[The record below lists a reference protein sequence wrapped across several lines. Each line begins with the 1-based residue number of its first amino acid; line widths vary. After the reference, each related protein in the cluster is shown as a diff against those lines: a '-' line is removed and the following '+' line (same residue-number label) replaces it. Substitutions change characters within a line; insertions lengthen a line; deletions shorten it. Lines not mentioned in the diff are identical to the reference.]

1 MFNRLDEASFDDI
14 YTIMEAAFPYSE
26 HRGRRE
32 QRALFA
38 LKQYAVYG
46 WRENQQLR
54 AFLAAWDL
62 GEIRFGEHL
71 AVLSEYRNQGIG
83 RKLFQAY
90 EALDS
95 RPLVFEVE
103 LPKTPAAKRRIRF
116 YERMGYHYYGDIPYF
131 QGPFHQESTLLPLRI
146 MTNRADATNA
156 EINHYI
162 DLIYQQVYRRKRSF

>member
-1 MFNRLDEASFDDI
+1 MFVKLDEASFDAV
-14 YTIMEAAFPYSE
+14 YAIMEAAFPYSE
-26 HRGRRE
+26 RRDSHK

-38 LKQYAVYG
+38 LKQYEVYG
-46 WRENQQLR
+46 WMENRQLC

-71 AVLSEYRNQGIG
+71 AVLSQYRNQGIG
-83 RKLFQAY
+83 KKLFQAY
-90 EALDS
+90 EALDA

-103 LPKTPAAKRRIRF
+103 LPETAMAKRRIRF

-131 QGPFHQESTLLPLRI
+131 QGSFHQESTLLPLRI
-146 MTNRADATNA
+146 MTNRSDATNA

-162 DLIYQQVYRRKRSF
+162 DLIYQQVYRQKRSF